1 MAARTLWLG
10 CVETVTF
17 SCVHRVGCVVQ
28 AARSARAEAEQG
40 MKNARE
46 MERDLRQQ
54 LANMEVEFSEQS
66 GQLAAMM
73 ERIRRQEELTAAGT
87 HPHPT

>member
-1 MAARTLWLG
+1 
-10 CVETVTF
+10 
-17 SCVHRVGCVVQ
+17 
-28 AARSARAEAEQG
+28 

-87 HPHPT
+87 HPHPHSCCMASPVVTSNMY